1 MLFEHEGK
9 SNSVFHRHASA
20 LSKVLQH
27 WVCCIAEQC
36 DTVVHPLVDR
46 IPVAENPKLP
56 VLAMADNGLSL
67 VVDMAE
73 TAHNLLEFNRQPGD
87 RDRKSVV
94 TGKRVSV
101 RGDRGGRRIIKKK
114 KNN

>member
-67 VVDMAE
+67 VVAMAE
-73 TAHNLLEFNRQPGD
+73 TAHNRSEERRVGKGGD
-87 RDRKSVV
+87 SKCRSRWAPYH
-94 TGKRVSV
+94 T
-101 RGDRGGRRIIKKK
+101 KKK
-114 KNN
+114 KTKQRQ